1 MKKLNHNLLSGLLAP
16 VLIVT
21 IIGCGAGGESAMSEA
36 DALPPTSTL
45 GISTEPPSLD
55 EVANATFAG
64 IMDDPVSLIDGH
76 WQGDP
81 FVEGGASAPAV
92 GLVRGF
98 HLTGDVT
105 GDGKANIVVL
115 LWSSSGGSG
124 TFDYISV
131 VGRTETGVASL
142 ATAVLG
148 DRIQVRQ
155 GRIVDGRIE
164 LDVVQAGPEDAAC
177 CPTQMATRIWQMSP
191 GELSEVSSE
200 VTGTI
205 SLADL
210 QGAEWVLTDFAW
222 NEPAPEDPEVTLL
235 FEEDKISGN
244 AGCNGYFG
252 GFEEAGDLPS
262 GLAFGP
268 LGATRKMCP
277 EEMMTVEDR
286 FLKQLG
292 SVTSYSYLAGK
303 LALSWQSEDGAGVML
318 FVPRIPVS

>member
-1 MKKLNHNLLSGLLAP
+1 
-16 VLIVT
+16 VLIVLF
-21 IIGCGAGGESAMSEA
+21 IGCGRGEEDAMSEA
-36 DALPPTSTL
+36 DVPPPLSTL
-45 GISTEPPSLD
+45 DISAEPPSPD
-55 EVANATFAG
+55 EVANTTFSG
-64 IMDDPVSLIDGH
+64 ILDDPVSLIDGH

-98 HLTGDVT
+98 HLTGDLT
-105 GDGKANIVVL
+105 SDGNANTVVL
-115 LWSSSGGSG
+115 LWTSSGGSG
-124 TFDYISV
+124 TFDYLAV
-131 VGRTETGVASL
+131 TGRTETGVASL
-142 ATAVLG
+142 ATAELG
-148 DRIQVRQ
+148 DRVLVRQ

-164 LDVVQAGPEDAAC
+164 IDVVQAGPEDAAC
-177 CPTQMATRIWQMSP
+177 CPTQMATRVWQMSS

-205 SLADL
+205 SVADL

-252 GFEEAGDLPS
+252 GFEEAGEVPT

-277 EEMMTVEDR
+277 EEAMTVEDR

-303 LALSWQSEDGAGVML
+303 LALSWQSDDDAGVML
-318 FVPRIPVS
+318 FVLREPSS